1 MYPAMVVRKKVLCGR
16 CSGVGLGWETEY
28 VNEVEAS
35 TRLALSSII
44 NEHKP
49 DDIQYAARGVGFG

>member
-1 MYPAMVVRKKVLCGR
+1 MYPAQVVRKKVLCGR
-16 CSGVGLGWETEY
+16 CCGVVLGWETEY

-35 TRLALSSII
+35 ARLALSII

-49 DDIQYAARGVGFG
+49 DGVQFAARRAGFG